1 MVADVVARAR
11 RASRWPLGIA
21 AVRGARRRV
30 RRRSCSRAAARRL
43 GVDLRF
49 WMLSY
54 ALYLLAVFFPQSST
68 FRLLVPLAP
77 GARGLAIPENRVYR
91 VGARRR
97 RNRGQIGWLYIAWWV
112 DGQDFTPP

>member
-1 MVADVVARAR
+1 VPESSA
-11 RASRWPLGIA
+11 WPLGIA
-21 AVRGARRRV
+21 AVLVIVAGFGLFLL
-30 RRRSCSRAAARRL
+30 SRWAKPL
-43 GVDLRF
+43 GTDLRF

-77 GARGLAIPENRVYR
+77 GLGALAIPEHRVYR
-91 VGARRR
+91 VALVVAGIL
-97 RNRGQIGWLYIAWWV
+97 GQIGWLYIAWWV